1 MFNIKE
7 KIYKSLTSK
16 EGNEIAQTLIIISI
30 VGTIGITMAALFRNE
45 LKGSLVGKVDSE
57 TTGYLYSKQS
67 INDYTEVLGASK
79 GQIRY
84 R

>member
-30 VGTIGITMAALFRNE
+30 VGAVGIAMTALFRNE
-45 LKGSLVGKVDSE
+45 LNNSLVGKVNDE

-67 INDYTEVLGASK
+67 IDDYTEVIGVSK